1 MADPAPA
8 LAPFVLDACALIAF
22 FNDEQGA
29 DRVDQLIT
37 QAEAGEA
44 QLYVASV
51 NLYEVYYDALRR
63 GAAEKAEEL
72 LNDLY
77 ALPITV
83 IETIDKA
90 LMRRAGYFKTTY
102 RVSVADSIAL
112 GLAQLLG
119 AHLVSTDQHEF
130 DTLEQAGAAQFFR
143 LR

>member
-72 LNDLY
+72 LKASEAAYLSG
-77 ALPITV
+77 TV
-83 IETIDKA
+83 DFLSLINAQQKLLEFQ
-90 LMRRAGYFKTTY
+90 LRYERA
-102 RVSVADSIAL
+102 VADNQQ
-112 GLAQLLG
+112 GLARLEM
-119 AHLVSTDQHEF
+119 LVGSE
-130 DTLEQAGAAQFFR
+130 L
-143 LR
+143 